1 MTTWL
6 GVDVGGTFSD
16 LVAYDDQTGAIRVA
30 KGLTTPAAQDEG
42 VAAIVAAALP
52 AQVRADAG
60 YFLHGSTVALN
71 ALIERNGAVVG
82 LLTTAG
88 FEDALEI
95 RRGDRDTMYQL
106 VFRPP
111 APLVPRHLRRGVRE
125 RLFADGRVETPLE
138 AADIEAA
145 LPGFLAEGVECIA
158 VVFVHSYANPAHEL
172 EAERVLRRL
181 GFQGDISLSHRISGE
196 YREYERTSTA
206 VVDAYVRPRMS
217 AYLQRLEGRLRN
229 LGFDGRCLVT
239 RSGGGAM
246 SFEEA
251 EARPFEAIISGPVA
265 GAIGAG
271 DLCRQLGI
279 ANAVTADVGG
289 TSFDTCLVQDGRP
302 ALKYEGRV
310 MGLPLQTPWIDV
322 RSIGAGGGSVAS
334 VDAGLLQVGPE
345 SAGAQPGPACYG
357 QGGTR
362 ATVTDAAAV
371 LGMLAFGEL
380 ASGLQLDFNASRAAL
395 APLGAEL
402 GLDVDGIAQGIVKI
416 VAANMANAIRT
427 VTVQAGQ
434 DPRDCA
440 LVAFGGAGPLFAT
453 LLARELGIR
462 RIVVPRYAGNFS
474 ALGLLTQDVTQSAA
488 RTSLAM
494 LDASGLAAA
503 NEVLSAL
510 FADLRRRTGAGT
522 NGDTVAEGALD
533 LRYLGQEYSLTI
545 PVPVVNEAIAASPAE
560 IASTFSRDYER
571 AFGHTM
577 ESPVQ
582 ILSVRAILLSPLP
595 RRALQRQVTLRPAQ
609 TGRREIQAFSFTC
622 DARRPYAVLDRD
634 LLAAGETIAGPAL
647 LLEPTT
653 TIYVDAGFE
662 AHVLDDGT
670 LFVNDQEA

>member
-289 TSFDTCLVQDGRP
+289 TSFDTCLVQEGRP

-545 PVPVVNEAIAASPAE
+545 PVSVVNEAIAASPAE